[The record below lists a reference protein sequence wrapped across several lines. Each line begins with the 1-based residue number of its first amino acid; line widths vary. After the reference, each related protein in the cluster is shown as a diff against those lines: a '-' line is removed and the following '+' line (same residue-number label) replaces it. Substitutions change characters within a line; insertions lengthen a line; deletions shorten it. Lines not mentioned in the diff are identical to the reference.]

1 VVSAVF
7 LGRDKIYY
15 IPEEPVMTNE
25 ERLVKAASA
34 TLETWTT
41 LMPDWRSRTNGTVGP
56 ALLELEAAV
65 KACEAAVPDKC
76 DPLRSW
82 FYSTDPPPIA
92 PEHLSLTPPTLTALT
107 DEQRKLGLRST
118 RHMGPDW
125 ENYDYD

>member
-1 VVSAVF
+1 
-7 LGRDKIYY
+7 
-15 IPEEPVMTNE
+15 MTNE
-25 ERLVKAASA
+25 ERLVKAAEACVESVNVA
-34 TLETWTT
+34 CDGRANWEGQVRPTHCYDKL
-41 LMPDWRSRTNGTVGP
+41 V
-56 ALLELEAAV
+56 ELEAAV

-92 PEHLSLTPPTLTALT
+92 PEHLSLTPPTRTALT